1 MAAVVKG
8 TAHVYGISPGVSAP
22 ANITV
27 QSYTITRSFERDDK
41 VEDASGLTITHR
53 LDGRTNEISIEG
65 VLVSSS
71 FSVGIGD
78 RLQFAGNEI
87 TFDGVVTRVED
98 RGQNKGFSLISLTA
112 VSYEG
117 ISSYS

>member
-8 TAHVYGISPGVSAP
+8 TAHVYGISGTVS
-22 ANITV
+22 NITV
-27 QSYTITRSFERDDK
+27 QSYTISRSFERDDK

-65 VLVSSS
+65 VLQSST
-71 FSVGIGD
+71 FSVVIGD

-87 TFDGVVTRVED
+87 SFDGVVTRLED

-117 ISSYS
+117 ITNYA

>member
-8 TAHVYGISPGVSAP
+8 TAHVYGISGTVT
-22 ANITV
+22 NITV
-27 QSYTITRSFERDDK
+27 QSYTISRSFELDDR

-53 LDGRTNEISIEG
+53 LDGRTNEITVEG
-65 VLVSSS
+65 VLQSST

-78 RLQFAGNEI
+78 RLQFTGNEI
-87 TFDGVVTRVED
+87 TFDGVVTRLED

-117 ISSYS
+117 ITNYA

>member
-8 TAHVYGISPGVSAP
+8 TAHVYGITGTVT
-22 ANITV
+22 NITV
-27 QSYTITRSFERDDK
+27 QSYTISRSFELDDR

-53 LDGRTNEISIEG
+53 LDGRTNEITVEG
-65 VLVSSS
+65 VLQSST

-78 RLQFAGNEI
+78 RLQFVGNEI
-87 TFDGVVTRVED
+87 TFDGVVTRLED

-117 ISSYS
+117 ITNYA

>member
-8 TAHVYGISPGVSAP
+8 TAHVYGISGTVS
-22 ANITV
+22 NITV
-27 QSYTITRSFERDDK
+27 QSYTISRSFERDDK

-65 VLVSSS
+65 VLQSST
-71 FSVGIGD
+71 FSVAIGD

-87 TFDGVVTRVED
+87 SFDGVVTRLED
-98 RGQNKGFSLISLTA
+98 RGQNKSFSLISLTA

-117 ISSYS
+117 ITNYA

>member
-8 TAHVYGISPGVSAP
+8 TAHVYGISGTVS
-22 ANITV
+22 NITV
-27 QSYTITRSFERDDK
+27 QSYTISRSFERDDK
-41 VEDASGLTITHR
+41 VEDASGLTIAHR

-65 VLVSSS
+65 VLQTST
-71 FSVGIGD
+71 FSISIGD

-87 TFDGVVTRVED
+87 SFDGVVTRLED
-98 RGQNKGFSLISLTA
+98 RGQNKGFSLISLSA

-117 ISSYS
+117 ITNYA